1 MGARMA
7 WRARP
12 RVVLGLVGAVMLA
25 ARFVLIAATADVQTD
40 AYGHFRIA
48 RALLRDPLDPQVHWV
63 WLPGWHYALWALLH
77 LGVGFTGLRVIAAL
91 MQAGAPFLLYDFCLR
106 RDRHDDRDDQD
117 PEGAAR
123 VALVASLVF
132 TIAPLSNRLALSAQ
146 AETCFACVVLAS
158 AWSVERRRF
167 ALAGMLLIGA
177 CMLRYEAWGAIPALV
192 LQRVRRGREGP
203 GLASFLPPAIAVAAW
218 IVLRHAVDGEW
229 LAFVRHTQSF
239 ASGVRHETTSSPI
252 VDAVLVPLAL
262 PLVAFGPAALLIPF
276 GLRRSLRPGWVIP
289 GGILAFLVV
298 SHVGRGALGL
308 DRYLTAL
315 VPFACIAMADG
326 ALVVSA
332 RLRRAPGSAARALF
346 AVTALTLVAHLGWL
360 VHRATARAAEL
371 YRYEAEV
378 EQS

>member
-1 MGARMA
+1 
-7 WRARP
+7 
-12 RVVLGLVGAVMLA
+12 VVLGLVGAVMLV
-25 ARFVLIAATADVQTD
+25 ARLVLIGATADVQTD

-48 RALLRDPLDPQVHWV
+48 RALLRDPLDLHVHWV

-77 LGVGFTGLRVIAAL
+77 LGVGFTALRVISAL
-91 MQAGAPFLLYDFCLR
+91 MQAAAPFLLYDFCIR
-106 RDRHDDRDDQD
+106 RDEHDDQD

-123 VALVASLVF
+123 VALLASLVF
-132 TIAPLSNRLALSAQ
+132 TIAPLANRLAVSAQ
-146 AETCFACVVLAS
+146 AETCFACVVLAA

-167 ALAGMLLIGA
+167 GLAGALLVGA
-177 CMLRYEAWGAIPALV
+177 CMLRYEAWGAIPALA
-192 LQRVRRGREGP
+192 LQRIRRGREGP
-203 GLASFLPPAIAVAAW
+203 GLASFLPPCAAVAAW

-239 ASGVRHETTSSPI
+239 ASGVRHEMTNSPI

-276 GLRRSLRPGWVIP
+276 GLRRSIRPGWVIP
-289 GGILAFLVV
+289 GGVLAFLVV

-315 VPFACIAMADG
+315 VPFACVAMADG
-326 ALVVSA
+326 ALVVA
-332 RLRRAPGSAARALF
+332 ERMRRASGRAARALV
-346 AVTALTLVAHLGWL
+346 AVTALTLVAHVGWL
-360 VHRATARAAEL
+360 VQRATARAAEL
-371 YRYEAEV
+371 HRYEAEV